1 MSLNKQSTR
10 SGQSSQSVRWMTI
23 PYFPISV
30 KYLVL
35 MAIVFIVSVTG
46 TGVSRFEAFALS
58 FVTYSVGLLL
68 DRVETMGQLLK
79 GLTVSAN

>member
-1 MSLNKQSTR
+1 MKNSSRSTKPAR
-10 SGQSSQSVRWMTI
+10 PVKWISI